1 MSVTVDHSAKSFP
14 KGALAESVRLR
25 VMAEL
30 TDAKR
35 RIIERLKRAESITAS
50 ELAGEFGLTD
60 TAIRQH
66 LEALEAVGL
75 VARTPGP
82 AIGRGRPPVHWRV
95 TPMAAE
101 LFPDRHADL
110 TVELI
115 QSIRQSLG
123 EDALGEVIRTRRERQ
138 LAAYRDQIDP
148 AADVAVKVRRL
159 ADIRTAEG
167 YVAEATADGDTL
179 VLTEHHCPI
188 RRRRRRVPRPVHRR
202 AGAVPLGA
210 RRRRDRRARPA
221 PPHRRPALQ
230 LPHHAH
236 LTAHARTDDADSP
249 HRPHGRR

>member
-1 MSVTVDHSAKSFP
+1 
-14 KGALAESVRLR
+14 
-25 VMAEL
+25 MAEL

-35 RIIERLKRAESITAS
+35 RLIERLKRSESVTAS

-60 TAIRQH
+60 TAVRQH
-66 LEALEAVGL
+66 LEALESIGL
-75 VARTPGP
+75 VARSQGE
-82 AIGRGRPPVHWRV
+82 AVGRGRPPVRWSL

-138 LAAYRDQIDP
+138 LTAYRELIDP

-159 ADIRTAEG
+159 ADIRTTEG
-167 YVAEATADGDTL
+167 YVAEASADGDTL

-188 RRRRRRVPRPVHRR
+188 RDA
-202 AGAVPLGA
+202 AGVCLGLCTA
-210 RRRRDRRARPA
+210 ELELFREALGDGVTIERD
-221 PPHRRPALQ
+221 Q
-230 LPHHAH
+230 H
-236 LTAHARTDDADSP
+236 LLTGAQRCSYRINRT
-249 HRPHGRR
+249 G

>member
-1 MSVTVDHSAKSFP
+1 
-14 KGALAESVRLR
+14 
-25 VMAEL
+25 MAEL

-35 RIIERLKRAESITAS
+35 RIIERLKRAESATAS

-66 LEALEAVGL
+66 LEALEPSGWS
-75 VARTPGP
+75 P
-82 AIGRGRPPVHWRV
+82 AAQGSAAGRGRPPVNWRL

-123 EDALGEVIRTRRERQ
+123 EDALGDVIRTRRERQ
-138 LAAYRDQIDP
+138 LAAYRELIDP
-148 AADVAVKVRRL
+148 AANVAVKVRRL

-167 YVAEATADGDTL
+167 YVAEASSDGDTL

-188 RRRRRRVPRPVHRR
+188 RDAAGVCLGLCTAELELFREALGDGVTIERDQHLLTGAQRCSYRITPLRMSGRRRS
-202 AGAVPLGA
+202 
-210 RRRRDRRARPA
+210 
-221 PPHRRPALQ
+221 
-230 LPHHAH
+230 
-236 LTAHARTDDADSP
+236 AD
-249 HRPHGRR
+249 

>member
-1 MSVTVDHSAKSFP
+1 MSVTVDHCAKSFP

-75 VARTPGP
+75 VARAPGP
-82 AIGRGRPPVHWRV
+82 AIGRGRPPVNWRV

-123 EDALGEVIRTRRERQ
+123 EEALGEVIRTRRERQ
-138 LAAYRDQIDP
+138 LAAYRDQLDP

-167 YVAEATADGDTL
+167 YVAEATVDGDTL

-188 RRRRRRVPRPVHRR
+188 SDAAGVCLGLCTAELELFRSALGDGVTVERDQHLLTGAQRCSYRISR
-202 AGAVPLGA
+202 A
-210 RRRRDRRARPA
+210 
-221 PPHRRPALQ
+221 
-230 LPHHAH
+230 
-236 LTAHARTDDADSP
+236 
-249 HRPHGRR
+249 

>member
-1 MSVTVDHSAKSFP
+1 V
-14 KGALAESVRLR
+14 ESVRWL

-35 RIIERLKRAESITAS
+35 RIFERLKRAESVTAS
-50 ELAGEFGLTD
+50 ELAAEFGLTD

-66 LEALEAVGL
+66 LEALESVGL
-75 VARTPGP
+75 VARAQGS
-82 AIGRGRPPVHWRV
+82 AAGRGRPPVNWRL

-138 LAAYRDQIDP
+138 LTAYRELIDP
-148 AADVAVKVRRL
+148 AANVAVKVRRL

-167 YVAEATADGDTL
+167 YVAEATVDGDTL

-188 RRRRRRVPRPVHRR
+188 SDA
-202 AGAVPLGA
+202 AGVCLGLCTA
-210 RRRRDRRARPA
+210 ELELFREALGDGVAIERD
-221 PPHRRPALQ
+221 Q
-230 LPHHAH
+230 H
-236 LTAHARTDDADSP
+236 LLTGAQRCSYRITP
-249 HRPHGRR
+249 IT